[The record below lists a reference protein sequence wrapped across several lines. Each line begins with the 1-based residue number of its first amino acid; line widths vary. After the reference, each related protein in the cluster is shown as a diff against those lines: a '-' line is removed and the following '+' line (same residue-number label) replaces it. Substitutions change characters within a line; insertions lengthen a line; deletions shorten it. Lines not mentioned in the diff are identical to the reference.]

1 MRQITRKK
9 NFKYDRE
16 GEREKKKKKAT
27 EKSRRTK
34 GYGGMREG
42 GVRSERESE
51 EAAKRQLWLVNHLQ
65 PI

>member
-1 MRQITRKK
+1 MTEKVK
-9 NFKYDRE
+9 GK
-16 GEREKKKKKAT
+16 KKKKKAT